1 MFVSGWATTLVPWT
15 VVWASEVT
23 AFNPTRWLYG

>member
-1 MFVSGWATTLVPWT
+1 MFVVGLAPPLVPWA